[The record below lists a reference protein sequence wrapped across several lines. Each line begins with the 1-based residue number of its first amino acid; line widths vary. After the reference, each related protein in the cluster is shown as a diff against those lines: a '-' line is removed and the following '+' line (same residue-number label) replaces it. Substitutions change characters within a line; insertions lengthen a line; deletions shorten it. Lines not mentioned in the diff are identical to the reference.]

1 MKRSIHLYATVL
13 LLLHLSI
20 VTMAQ
25 TDTINIPRG
34 RDHGLIFEI
43 HIPVAA
49 FASSHIAGAGLEYS
63 WSHHRYGINA
73 SSSKWP
79 SIFFAGGG
87 TYFIG
92 KKETVAANDFR
103 FGAYI
108 HLHALAGMIYNPSAN
123 TNVSIAAGPAL
134 GLYKENSERG
144 WAIKLAGSYYLKD
157 RIAIG
162 PAVMYQ
168 KQKATEA
175 LWTAI
180 VRTTYTFGR
189 LHSH

>member
-1 MKRSIHLYATVL
+1 MKRPIHFYTTFL
-13 LLLHLSI
+13 LLLHLPFVAI
-20 VTMAQ
+20 AQ
-25 TDTINIPRG
+25 TDTMNKPRG
-34 RDHGLIFEI
+34 SDHAVIVEI

-49 FASSHIAGAGLEYS
+49 FASSHIVGGGLEYS

-73 SSSKWP
+73 SSSKSP
-79 SIFFAGGG
+79 GILFAGGG

-92 KKETVAANDFR
+92 KKETVAANDFH
-103 FGAYI
+103 FGGYI

-134 GLYKENSERG
+134 GLYKENSEIG
-144 WAIKLAGSYYLKD
+144 WAIKLAGNYYLKD
-157 RIAIG
+157 RIAVG
-162 PAVMYQ
+162 PAVMYR

-180 VRTTYTFGR
+180 VRATYTFGK
-189 LHSH
+189 LHLL